1 MKKLIPIAAS
11 GLIILSL
18 IFISCAPII
27 QCKEVLVQPNVNV
40 LEQNSKNTKFK
51 TISTQVVS
59 LLQSKEKNAWGEMKE
74 LVKYY
79 EGFYSNPYSCP
90 AGFKTI
96 GYGFTDKKLVSQS
109 AISKKESSLILEN
122 KLRKIEKQVEQI
134 VHVKLSPYQKCALIS
149 FTYNCDVDNLKKLVS
164 GPGRLNDGNYESV
177 EKLLLMYTK
186 GGGKTLKGLVLR
198 RNSEIKLW
206 KKG

>member
-11 GLIILSL
+11 GLTILSL
-18 IFISCAPII
+18 IFVSCAPII
-27 QCKEVLVQPNVNV
+27 QIKEVLVQPNVNV
-40 LEQNSKNTKFK
+40 LE
-51 TISTQVVS
+51 
-59 LLQSKEKNAWGEMKE
+59 KNAWDEMKE